1 MWFLTQEGMDR
12 YDGKRIRHYTVLDG
26 NLKVAPQVNLN
37 WLYTDTEN
45 TLWVV
50 GRKGRIFH
58 YDTLHDRFRMVYRIP
73 GLQDDFATG
82 MLCYAYMDRGDR
94 IWLCQGDH
102 IIRYDTRTGI
112 AQRLVSRLRGDITA
126 ISETDGTNLFIGT
139 VNGLFP
145 VRERDG
151 VLEALADTDSIRTPV
166 SELYYH
172 PGSKKLFVG
181 TFRKGILVYGVSAGS
196 TLRNVAVNR
205 ITPLNDRELLIATGG
220 RGVYRMDMDSLVPKP
235 YITADYASH
244 NGMNGDNINDIY
256 VDGGDRIWLANYPA
270 GVTIR
275 NNRYQS
281 YEWFRHSPGN
291 SRSLVNDQ
299 VHDVIEDSE
308 GDLWFATSNGISL
321 LQPAVGRWRSFLS
334 RSDGIQDGGNHI
346 FLTLCE
352 VSPGVICAGGYASG
366 LYRIEKKTGRV
377 EYFPPSFAA
386 EGRPDQYINDIGKDS
401 GGCIWTGGCH
411 NLKRFDPHDGTV
423 RLYPVPGPIT
433 AILEKAPEWMWIGT
447 GMGLYLLDGHG
458 ESFVFGSNTGAVMFP
473 SDMRIPAPH
482 FSRMLL
488 RDFMISYRPVYPGDK
503 GSPLRE
509 DIDNT
514 VRLELAYDQNTF
526 SLEAVSINYDYPSNI
541 LYSWKLE
548 GLYEGWSHPVQSG
561 RIQFTSLP
569 PGNYTLRIRA
579 VSNEEKYKV
588 YEERSLGLSVARPL
602 WAGTWA
608 IAGYASLCVLAGVV
622 SFRVAMLRRQKRI
635 SDEKTCFFIH
645 TAHDVRT
652 PLTLI
657 KAPLEEVVEKDMVK
671 AEGMDNVRMA
681 LKSVDGLLGLVTSLI
696 DFESTDNYTL
706 RLHVS
711 EYELNSYLETT
722 CEAFRTYASIRD
734 IDITRESGFPY
745 LNVRFDKD
753 KMDSILKNILSNA
766 LKYTPRGGSIQVR
779 AFADRHVWGVEVE
792 DTGIGIPPEERK
804 KLFRNHFRGSNAVNL
819 QVAGNGVG
827 LMMVHRLVRLH
838 GGRVRV
844 TSTEGKG
851 TMVCVIFPLRSRRL
865 DKACPV
871 ASPRKQDTGETR
883 MGPDCGPMREIL
895 PTMTGGDRQR
905 ILIVEDNDDLRTYLE
920 GLLKEEYLVQTCSN
934 GRDALL
940 VAREYN
946 PDLILSDV
954 MMPEMGGDELCA
966 SVKSDIETS
975 HIPVMLLTALGDE
988 KDMLEGL
995 ENGADAYITK
1005 PFSINV
1011 LRANIRNI
1019 LANRA
1024 LLRRAYAGL
1033 EDGVGQV
1040 PPDCHNT
1047 RDWKFMASVRECV
1060 MKNIDNPGFCVDMLC
1075 GMQNMSRTGFFNKLK
1090 ALTGHAP
1097 ADYIRSMRL
1106 QYAAQLLREKD
1117 CSITEISDD
1126 SGFSDVRYFREV
1138 FRKYYGMS
1146 PSEYRNSMRG

>member
-1 MWFLTQEGMDR
+1 MGRILSAFLMLGISSMCGAQIYKYLGIEDGLSNRRIYRIQKDGRGYMWFLTQEGMDR

-366 LYRIEKKTGRV
+366 LYRIEKKTERV
-377 EYFPPSFAA
+377 EYFPPSFACS
-386 EGRPDQYINDIGKDS
+386 R
-401 GGCIWTGGCH
+401 
-411 NLKRFDPHDGTV
+411 
-423 RLYPVPGPIT
+423 
-433 AILEKAPEWMWIGT
+433 
-447 GMGLYLLDGHG
+447 
-458 ESFVFGSNTGAVMFP
+458 GA
-473 SDMRIPAPH
+473 S
-482 FSRMLL
+482 
-488 RDFMISYRPVYPGDK
+488 RPVY
-503 GSPLRE
+503 
-509 DIDNT
+509 
-514 VRLELAYDQNTF
+514 Q
-526 SLEAVSINYDYPSNI
+526 
-541 LYSWKLE
+541 
-548 GLYEGWSHPVQSG
+548 
-561 RIQFTSLP
+561 
-569 PGNYTLRIRA
+569 
-579 VSNEEKYKV
+579 
-588 YEERSLGLSVARPL
+588 
-602 WAGTWA
+602 
-608 IAGYASLCVLAGVV
+608 
-622 SFRVAMLRRQKRI
+622 
-635 SDEKTCFFIH
+635 
-645 TAHDVRT
+645 
-652 PLTLI
+652 
-657 KAPLEEVVEKDMVK
+657 
-671 AEGMDNVRMA
+671 
-681 LKSVDGLLGLVTSLI
+681 
-696 DFESTDNYTL
+696 
-706 RLHVS
+706 
-711 EYELNSYLETT
+711 
-722 CEAFRTYASIRD
+722 
-734 IDITRESGFPY
+734 
-745 LNVRFDKD
+745 
-753 KMDSILKNILSNA
+753 
-766 LKYTPRGGSIQVR
+766 
-779 AFADRHVWGVEVE
+779 
-792 DTGIGIPPEERK
+792 
-804 KLFRNHFRGSNAVNL
+804 
-819 QVAGNGVG
+819 
-827 LMMVHRLVRLH
+827 
-838 GGRVRV
+838 
-844 TSTEGKG
+844 
-851 TMVCVIFPLRSRRL
+851 
-865 DKACPV
+865 
-871 ASPRKQDTGETR
+871 
-883 MGPDCGPMREIL
+883 
-895 PTMTGGDRQR
+895 
-905 ILIVEDNDDLRTYLE
+905 
-920 GLLKEEYLVQTCSN
+920 
-934 GRDALL
+934 
-940 VAREYN
+940 
-946 PDLILSDV
+946 
-954 MMPEMGGDELCA
+954 
-966 SVKSDIETS
+966 
-975 HIPVMLLTALGDE
+975 
-988 KDMLEGL
+988 
-995 ENGADAYITK
+995 
-1005 PFSINV
+1005 
-1011 LRANIRNI
+1011 
-1019 LANRA
+1019 
-1024 LLRRAYAGL
+1024 
-1033 EDGVGQV
+1033 
-1040 PPDCHNT
+1040 
-1047 RDWKFMASVRECV
+1047 
-1060 MKNIDNPGFCVDMLC
+1060 
-1075 GMQNMSRTGFFNKLK
+1075 
-1090 ALTGHAP
+1090 
-1097 ADYIRSMRL
+1097 
-1106 QYAAQLLREKD
+1106 
-1117 CSITEISDD
+1117 
-1126 SGFSDVRYFREV
+1126 
-1138 FRKYYGMS
+1138 
-1146 PSEYRNSMRG
+1146 

>member
-256 VDGGDRIWLANYPA
+256 VDRGDRIWLANYPA

>member
-1 MWFLTQEGMDR
+1 MGRILSAFLMLGISSMCGAQIYKYLGIEDGLSNRRIYRIQKDGRGYMWFLTQEGMDR

-366 LYRIEKKTGRV
+366 LYRIEKKTERV
-377 EYFPPSFAA
+377 EYFPPPPLQQRGVQTSISMTSEKILEDVYGQGAA
-386 EGRPDQYINDIGKDS
+386 TISNVSIPMTAQYACTRSRAPSPPYWRRLRN
-401 GGCIWTGGCH
+401 GCGSVPAWGCTCLTGTGGPADISH
-411 NLKRFDPHDGTV
+411 FQSRRFMSMHCTRHRTGSC
-423 RLYPVPGPIT
+423 IS
-433 AILEKAPEWMWIGT
+433 APAG
-447 GMGLYLLDGHG
+447 
-458 ESFVFGSNTGAVMFP
+458 
-473 SDMRIPAPH
+473 
-482 FSRMLL
+482 
-488 RDFMISYRPVYPGDK
+488 RDFSSMTAWRT
-503 GSPLRE
+503 GSS
-509 DIDNT
+509 
-514 VRLELAYDQNTF
+514 A
-526 SLEAVSINYDYPSNI
+526 
-541 LYSWKLE
+541 
-548 GLYEGWSHPVQSG
+548 
-561 RIQFTSLP
+561 
-569 PGNYTLRIRA
+569 
-579 VSNEEKYKV
+579 
-588 YEERSLGLSVARPL
+588 
-602 WAGTWA
+602 
-608 IAGYASLCVLAGVV
+608 
-622 SFRVAMLRRQKRI
+622 
-635 SDEKTCFFIH
+635 
-645 TAHDVRT
+645 
-652 PLTLI
+652 
-657 KAPLEEVVEKDMVK
+657 
-671 AEGMDNVRMA
+671 
-681 LKSVDGLLGLVTSLI
+681 
-696 DFESTDNYTL
+696 
-706 RLHVS
+706 
-711 EYELNSYLETT
+711 
-722 CEAFRTYASIRD
+722 
-734 IDITRESGFPY
+734 
-745 LNVRFDKD
+745 
-753 KMDSILKNILSNA
+753 
-766 LKYTPRGGSIQVR
+766 
-779 AFADRHVWGVEVE
+779 
-792 DTGIGIPPEERK
+792 
-804 KLFRNHFRGSNAVNL
+804 
-819 QVAGNGVG
+819 
-827 LMMVHRLVRLH
+827 
-838 GGRVRV
+838 
-844 TSTEGKG
+844 
-851 TMVCVIFPLRSRRL
+851 
-865 DKACPV
+865 
-871 ASPRKQDTGETR
+871 
-883 MGPDCGPMREIL
+883 
-895 PTMTGGDRQR
+895 
-905 ILIVEDNDDLRTYLE
+905 
-920 GLLKEEYLVQTCSN
+920 
-934 GRDALL
+934 
-940 VAREYN
+940 
-946 PDLILSDV
+946 
-954 MMPEMGGDELCA
+954 
-966 SVKSDIETS
+966 
-975 HIPVMLLTALGDE
+975 
-988 KDMLEGL
+988 
-995 ENGADAYITK
+995 
-1005 PFSINV
+1005 
-1011 LRANIRNI
+1011 
-1019 LANRA
+1019 
-1024 LLRRAYAGL
+1024 
-1033 EDGVGQV
+1033 
-1040 PPDCHNT
+1040 NT
-1047 RDWKFMASVRECV
+1047 R
-1060 MKNIDNPGFCVDMLC
+1060 P
-1075 GMQNMSRTGFFNKLK
+1075 RT
-1090 ALTGHAP
+1090 AP
-1097 ADYIRSMRL
+1097 
-1106 QYAAQLLREKD
+1106 
-1117 CSITEISDD
+1117 
-1126 SGFSDVRYFREV
+1126 
-1138 FRKYYGMS
+1138 
-1146 PSEYRNSMRG
+1146 